1 MDKKLRDLMYAYEH
15 LIKENGFSAFVE
27 TVIALLKK

>member
-1 MDKKLRDLMYAYEH
+1 MDKKLRDLMYQYQH